1 MTHRYAL
8 RMEDADGTVD
18 EPYLYA
24 STKREAFR
32 LARIAARHLVFAV
45 AVWVDDTKTDLGV
58 KRFPKLA
65 TKGD

>member
-1 MTHRYAL
+1 MQKRYAL
-8 RMEDADGTVD
+8 RMEDPDNTVD

-32 LARIAARHLVFAV
+32 MARIAARHLVFAV

-58 KRFPKLA
+58 KRFPKSN
-65 TKGD
+65 